1 MGIRSRLR
9 YRKSILL
16 PHFSAKTSTN
26 DQTAVGTI
34 LGELANYL

>member
-9 YRKSILL
+9 YRKLL
-16 PHFSAKTSTN
+16 SFAKTHN
-26 DQTAVGTI
+26 NGQTAVGII